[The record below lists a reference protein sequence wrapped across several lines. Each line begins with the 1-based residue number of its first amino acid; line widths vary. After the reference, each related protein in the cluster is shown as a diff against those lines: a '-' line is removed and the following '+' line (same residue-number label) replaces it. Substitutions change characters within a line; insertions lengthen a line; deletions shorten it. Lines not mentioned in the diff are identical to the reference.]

1 MLTAEVFLNES
12 ERARVAQAINAAEM
26 RTSGEIRV
34 HLDDHIE
41 DDVMD
46 HAVFVFEELGMH
58 RTCDRN
64 GALIYV
70 SVADRK
76 VAVIGDQGINA
87 RVPENFWT
95 DVVGLLKLHFAAG
108 KQADGLCE
116 AVTLVGEKLAAFFP
130 LRQDD
135 TNELSN
141 EVSIGRP

>member
-1 MLTAEVFLNES
+1 MLTAEGFLTAD
-12 ERARVAQAINAAEM
+12 ERKRIAQAINAAEL

-58 RTCDRN
+58 RTRDRN

-70 SVADRK
+70 CVADRK
-76 VAVIGDQGINA
+76 VAVIGDKGINE
-87 RVPENFWT
+87 RVPEKFWNDT
-95 DVVGLLKLHFAAG
+95 VGLLKLHFAAG
-108 KQADGLCE
+108 KQADGLCD
-116 AVTLVGEKLAAFFP
+116 AVALVGEKLAAFFP
-130 LRQDD
+130 LRRDD

-141 EVSIGRP
+141 EVSIGKP